1 MLPLH
6 SFFWSFV
13 SFCLGGSTPKLR
25 MIRRSEM
32 NQRVIAWL
40 SLDIQFKKKRTWIG
54 KIRNSSSDKA
64 WHPGKISCRSNTFYE
79 FLCTGRTDQL
89 VGVKPRCCFCCG
101 CQRIISLFKGESS
114 LNKSRFLLFG
124 SYVFCFH
131 ATKPHY
137 IYIYM
142 FVVSTSHFDKCF
154 YIAYWR
160 KSPPRYSS
168 LI

>member
-89 VGVKPRCCFCCG
+89 VGVKPLLL
-101 CQRIISLFKGESS
+101 LFLLWMSKDHQFKDGESS
-114 LNKSRFLLFG
+114 LNNYHDFSCLVRMFF
-124 SYVFCFH
+124 VFTRQNH
-131 ATKPHY
+131 T
-137 IYIYM
+137 IYM
-142 FVVSTSHFDKCF
+142 FVVSTSHFDKCLHSILKK
-154 YIAYWR
+154 IAA
-160 KSPPRYSS
+160 
-168 LI
+168 